1 MAKRHNGEGSIYP
14 YRNGF
19 SAHVWITTPEGRR
32 QRKSVYGKTR
42 EEVHAKW
49 LKLHG
54 QAGRGPVA
62 PRVPKLEDFLDG
74 WLTDVVRAGLAP
86 ATAANYELFVRP
98 YIVPDLG
105 AKKVDKLTVRD
116 VQVWLNALR
125 TRCQCC
131 AQGKDA
137 ARPTPRCCAAGKCC
151 HKVASDW
158 TVHQAWMVLRGA
170 MTAAMREEL
179 VSRNVTALVRV
190 PVPRPQKPATW
201 TVDEARRFLESAR
214 ADGDPLYAGYVLML
228 VLGLRRGE
236 LLGLGWE
243 DIDLGAEEAYVRW
256 QVQRVKGRAAPSAHE
271 DRGLGGAAPA
281 AGDLR
286 EGARA
291 ASGYRGSLAAVR
303 GGVMGGFRAGADD
316 HARGRDRPAELPQ
329 VFQGARCQG
338 RCAGRL
344 SARDPSNVR
353 LTASRAR
360 RPPEGCHGDP
370 PAQQD
375 RRDDG
380 HLLSG
385 VLGLDATGSQAAW
398 QPARGGIG
406 MTPVAVLFWG
416 TDAKGAT
423 PCMRKWRLTCVEPR
437 GLEPLTPCLQSRC
450 ATNCAKAPFAG
461 RSGLVDRVGG
471 LGPES
476 LLLARL
482 VQLLLGENGADGSQS
497 HEQELLHG
505 TSPRCSCAGGGPN
518 RT

>member
-98 YIVPDLG
+98 YIVPDLC

-137 ARPTPRCCAAGKCC
+137 ARPKPRCCAAGKCC
-151 HKVASDW
+151 HQVASDW

-256 QVQRVKGRAAPSAHE
+256 QVQRVKGELLRRRTKTAASEAPLPLPEICVKALEQRRATEARWRLSAGE
-271 DRGLGGAAPA
+271 SWADSGLVLTTTL
-281 AGDLR
+281 GDAIDPR
-286 EGARA
+286 NFHRYFKARA
-291 ASGYRGSLAAVR
+291 A
-303 GGVMGGFRAGADD
+303 RAGVPVVSV
-316 HARGRDRPAELPQ
+316 HATRRTCASLLVALDVHPRVAMAILRHSKIAVTMDIYSQ
-329 VFQGARCQG
+329 VSSAST
-338 RCAGRL
+338 RL
-344 SARDPSNVR
+344 ALKR
-353 LTASRAR
+353 L
-360 RPPEGCHGDP
+360 
-370 PAQQD
+370 
-375 RRDDG
+375 
-380 HLLSG
+380 
-385 VLGLDATGSQAAW
+385 GSQ
-398 QPARGGIG
+398 
-406 MTPVAVLFWG
+406 
-416 TDAKGAT
+416 
-423 PCMRKWRLTCVEPR
+423 
-437 GLEPLTPCLQSRC
+437 
-450 ATNCAKAPFAG
+450 
-461 RSGLVDRVGG
+461 
-471 LGPES
+471 
-476 LLLARL
+476 
-482 VQLLLGENGADGSQS
+482 LGEGS
-497 HEQELLHG
+497 
-505 TSPRCSCAGGGPN
+505 A
-518 RT
+518 